1 MLPPVCFAHSRT
13 ANYFDVPSDSKLHP
27 SDPVSGHF
35 PVPLIR
41 TPGQPEKLVR
51 IMGGTVTLA
60 GLALGFFVSPWGY
73 LLTAFAGA
81 NVLQSAFTGF
91 CPPEITY
98 RWLTT
103 TPSPESGLT
112 GGSSV
117 DASSC

>member
-1 MLPPVCFAHSRT
+1 MSADSARH
-13 ANYFDVPSDSKLHP
+13 PSDS
-27 SDPVSGHF
+27 VSGLF

-41 TPGQPEKLVR
+41 MPEQPEKLVR

-98 RWLTT
+98 RWLTK
-103 TPSPESGLT
+103 TPSPELEPA
-112 GGSSV
+112 GGFSV

>member
-1 MLPPVCFAHSRT
+1 
-13 ANYFDVPSDSKLHP
+13 
-27 SDPVSGHF
+27 
-35 PVPLIR
+35 
-41 TPGQPEKLVR
+41 
-51 IMGGTVTLA
+51 MGGTVTLA

-81 NVLQSAFTGF
+81 NILQGAFTGF